1 MKKGKHLIQR
11 GLILLLGN
19 EKTQPIT
26 LPLFAVFLSLLL
38 GMVIIAVTGANPV
51 NAYQN
56 LLQGCGILPKP
67 SYAAYKNSFT
77 DFTGFLNAWTPMLF
91 ASLAVAVALKA
102 GMFNI
107 GVSGQMLIS
116 GFMASILAGYA
127 DGLSGLTAKFLV
139 LLVGIVVG
147 MLSGGLVGWLKYR
160 FRVNEVV
167 STIMLN
173 YILLYAVSF
182 CIHMWYI
189 NPVSRQSAPVTQAS
203 RLTLL
208 DVSAGGMKIDI
219 PLGILLAIGIAF
231 LLRFLLNRTTFGF
244 EIRAA
249 GKSPEA
255 ARYAGMQ
262 VGKNMVLA
270 MMLSGALSGL
280 AGVTYY
286 LGYFGSIRPK
296 VLPAVGFDAIAVA
309 LLGNSNPAG
318 VILSSFLISILE
330 KGNTYMSSRS
340 GVPGEI
346 ASVITGILLLVSACT
361 GYIRYRINRL
371 KECGPNTE
379 EKGRKGRRGE
389 QSV

>member
-1 MKKGKHLIQR
+1 MKKGKRCLQR
-11 GLILLLGN
+11 GLTLLLGN
-19 EKTQPIT
+19 EKTQPIAI
-26 LPLFAVFLSLLL
+26 PLFAICLSLLF
-38 GMVIIAVTGANPV
+38 GMVIIAVTGANPLS
-51 NAYQN
+51 AYQN

-77 DFTGFLNAWTPMLF
+77 DFTGFLNAWTPVLF

-102 GMFNI
+102 GLFNI

-116 GFMASILAGYA
+116 GFAASVLVGYT
-127 DGLSGLTAKFLV
+127 GSLPSLPAKFLV
-139 LLVGIVVG
+139 LLVGIAVG
-147 MLSGGLVGWLKYR
+147 MLSGGLAGWLKYR

-189 NPVSRQSAPVTQAS
+189 NPVSRQSVPVTQAS
-203 RLTLL
+203 RLTLM

-219 PLGILLAIGIAF
+219 PLGVLLAIGIAF

-249 GKSPEA
+249 GMSPEA
-255 ARYAGMQ
+255 ARYAGMH
-262 VGKNMVLA
+262 VGKNMVLS

-286 LGYFGSIRPK
+286 LGYYGSIRPK

-309 LLGNSNPAG
+309 LLGNSNPVG
-318 VILSSFLISILE
+318 VIFSSLLISILE

-346 ASVITGILLLVSACT
+346 ASVITGILLLASACT
-361 GYIRYRINRL
+361 AYIRH
-371 KECGPNTE
+371 
-379 EKGRKGRRGE
+379 RRE
-389 QSV
+389 AQSL